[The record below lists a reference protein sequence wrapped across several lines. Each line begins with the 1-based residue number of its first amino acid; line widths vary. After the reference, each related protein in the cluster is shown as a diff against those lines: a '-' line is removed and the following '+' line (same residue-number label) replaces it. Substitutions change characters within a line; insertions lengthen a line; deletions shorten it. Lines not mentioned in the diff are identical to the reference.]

1 MIPSQIED
9 AFADDKIRRETI
21 ERSLQEIVDSLYQLT
36 LRRDGLR
43 TALKAIEA
51 GIWVNGGTGG
61 IVIDGKNEK
70 IRESQFTLAAH
81 RDPLWA
87 KTSAELGEV
96 NANIDAVERDIDLKR
111 SALRAKEIQMAFRV
125 EQMSYLATP
134 RFYKET

>member
-1 MIPSQIED
+1 MTPAQIED
-9 AFADDKIRRETI
+9 SFSSVRDEHTSSVLYI
-21 ERSLQEIVDSLYQLT
+21 ERINDDLT
-36 LRRDGLR
+36 DLHTRRDGLR
-43 TALKAIEA
+43 IALKGIEA

-61 IVIDGKNEK
+61 IIIDGKNEK

-87 KTSAELGEV
+87 KTSAELGIV